1 MQLHLKLQIHEGLF
15 TKLSYSYEQALIIFL
30 TIYVN
35 HLFLTIYVNHLQDK
49 VYIRAYDL
57 QDPSKVFGADLYYH
71 RICLPSYIN
80 KYHRAKTKK
89 ETSNIIKPTKRDAFI
104 LYIDFLKTIFDAG
117 TAIPLSKI
125 RDIINDESNINIIN
139 SEHFAEKNQ
148 FCPSE
153 RANELLFVFSSLIC
167 INVVVKRLRSLD
179 TTKNVAENLRKS
191 FHEVDFDLNDKFCD
205 RED

>member
-1 MQLHLKLQIHEGLF
+1 MQLHLKLQIHEGSF
-15 TKLSYSYEQALIIFL
+15 TRLSYSYEQALIIFL

-49 VYIRAYDL
+49 LYIRAYDL

-71 RICLPSYIN
+71 HICLPSYIN